1 MNFLTGL
8 VDFTWKQMKCCL
20 FPAIIFCALGVTK
33 LVPLSFIPRYD
44 LLLIICLLAQILL
57 ILYGFETLD
66 ELKVIMMF
74 HLIGLGLE
82 IYKVQMGSWSYSE
95 PGFATL
101 LGVPLYSG
109 FMYASVAS
117 YICRAFK
124 EFHLRIENWPNSI
137 LAIGI
142 CVLIYANFF
151 THHFL
156 PDFRYL
162 LIVLVL
168 ILFARTS
175 VYFTVSQKELK
186 MPLSLSFL
194 LIAFFIYLAE
204 NIASFFGAWSYP
216 DQLAA
221 WRPVHIGKM
230 TSWFL
235 LIIISIIIVAQLKK
249 IKAAAIFLSTKHS
262 TFSPQ
267 KTKDQKIR

>member
-1 MNFLTGL
+1 
-8 VDFTWKQMKCCL
+8 MKCCL
-20 FPAIIFCALGVTK
+20 FPVIIFCALAVTK
-33 LVPLSFIPRYD
+33 LFPLSFISRYD

-57 ILYGFETLD
+57 IRFGFETLD
-66 ELKVIMMF
+66 ELKVIMLF
-74 HLIGLGLE
+74 HIIGLGLE
-82 IYKVQMGSWSYSE
+82 IYKVQMGSWSYPE
-95 PGFATL
+95 PGFSKL

-124 EFHLRIENWPNSI
+124 EFHLRLENWPNSF
-137 LAIGI
+137 LAVGI
-142 CVLIYANFF
+142 CGLIYANFF

-162 LIVLVL
+162 LIILVL

-175 VYFTVSQKELK
+175 VYFTVSRKELK
-186 MPLSLSFL
+186 MPLSVSFL

-221 WRPVHIGKM
+221 WRPVHIGKI

-249 IKAAAIFLSTKHS
+249 IKAAGIFSSTKRRN
-262 TFSPQ
+262 FFPL
-267 KTKDQKIR
+267 KTKNQKIS

>member
-1 MNFLTGL
+1 MIFLTRL
-8 VDFTWKQMKCCL
+8 TDFTWKQIKCCL
-20 FPAIIFCALGVTK
+20 FPAIIFCALGITK
-33 LVPLSFIPRYD
+33 FFPLPFITRYD
-44 LLLIICLLAQILL
+44 LLLLICLLTQILL
-57 ILYGFETLD
+57 IRYGFETFD
-66 ELKVIMMF
+66 ELKVIMLF

-82 IYKVQMGSWSYSE
+82 IYKVQMGSWSYPGS
-95 PGFATL
+95 GFAVL

-124 EFHLRIENWPNSI
+124 EFQLRLENWPNSF
-137 LAIGI
+137 LAVGI
-142 CVLIYANFF
+142 CLLIYANFF

-156 PDFRYL
+156 PDIRYI

-168 ILFARTS
+168 LLFARTH

-186 MPLSLSFL
+186 MPLSLAFL

-221 WRPVHIGKM
+221 WRPVHIGKI

-249 IKAAAIFLSTKHS
+249 IKSAGLFSSTKHKS
-262 TFSPQ
+262 RKSVDFLL
-267 KTKDQKIR
+267 K